1 MPEITLPDVRF
12 RDLKLPDGLRDMNRR
27 DIQAA
32 INDRIPR
39 RVDLPEVDLTKIELP
54 KAVDERLKQ
63 IEKRIDSIDLSKV
76 ELPKA
81 IENRLPGRRRRRNP
95 ILPIAALVAV
105 ASAMAAA
112 WWLIT
117 SPNATTRVR
126 QGFDRVWRK
135 MNGQE
140 TALVPYDNDNDLGS
154 LLPNPNQTRPSVE
167 AETWPDTF
175 SDLGETVR
183 AGNGSAGTTGASTT
197 ATTDSEAASSSQTTT
212 GSATAKTGGS
222 KASGS
227 TASRASTEEPPTV

>member
-1 MPEITLPDVRF
+1 MPEITLPDVRLP
-12 RDLKLPDGLRDMNRR
+12 DIKLPDGLRDMNRR

-39 RVDLPEVDLTKIELP
+39 RVELPDVDLTKIELP
-54 KAVDERLKQ
+54 KAVDDRLKQ
-63 IEKRIDSIDLSKV
+63 IEKRVDSIDLSKV

-81 IENRLPGRRRRRNP
+81 IERRLPGRRRRRNP

-117 SPNATTRVR
+117 SPTATTRVR

-140 TALVPYDNDNDLGS
+140 TALVPYDNDDDLGS

-183 AGNGSAGTTGASTT
+183 AGNGAGSTGSTEPSTSGTTGAGRSGSSAALGSTT
-197 ATTDSEAASSSQTTT
+197 ATAT
-212 GSATAKTGGS
+212 GS
-222 KASGS
+222 S
-227 TASRASTEEPPTV
+227 TDEPPTV

>member
-1 MPEITLPDVRF
+1 MPEITLPDVRL

-39 RVDLPEVDLTKIELP
+39 RVELPEVDLSKIELP
-54 KAVDERLKQ
+54 KAVDDRLKQ

-81 IENRLPGRRRRRNP
+81 LANVELPKAIEDRIPGRKRRRRNP
-95 ILPIAALVAV
+95 VLPIAALVAV

-117 SPNATTRVR
+117 SPSATTRVR

-135 MNGQE
+135 VTGQE

-183 AGNGSAGTTGASTT
+183 AGNGSAGSTASTGS
-197 ATTDSEAASSSQTTT
+197 TDSE
-212 GSATAKTGGS
+212 
-222 KASGS
+222 S
-227 TASRASTEEPPTV
+227 TTEESPTV